1 MHTHISQNSSE
12 YRDVPV
18 TALTESASNPRKR
31 FDENGLN
38 ELAASFKTQGVLAPL
53 LVRELE
59 ESNYEVIAGARRLR
73 AARLAQ
79 LEKVPVRIV
88 KLTDAE
94 AIEAQCVENLQREDI
109 HPLEEALGF
118 KSLLELGEPYNIAH
132 IAARSGKSEAY
143 IYGRL
148 RLADLIP
155 PVAEAFLNDKITIGH
170 ALLIAKLPASQQ
182 QEAFTASFRG
192 MWTSEGNAQILIPV
206 RELAAWI
213 ESNIL
218 LQLASVPFDKQNE
231 TLVPEAGS
239 CSNCPKRTGFNKL
252 LFADVRKDS
261 CTDPQCFRAKIDAH
275 VAKTL
280 EAKPNLVQISS
291 AWNTREGAPLGRN
304 RYLEL
309 QVKKTKANGVR
320 TKQVGFEKPCDKMAE
335 AIVMD
340 GGKRGQIVKVC
351 ADLSCRV
358 HHPDTPSPQQI
369 ERQRAEE
376 RKRIEKDKLSI
387 TTRHRILAAVLERVS
402 EPLKKGDLLTVASYL
417 IGQLPHSQVPI
428 LAKRHKIEDKKNSH
442 SHHEL
447 LAKQVS
453 TYDEAALC
461 RILLE
466 ISLLDSAYQRAGTSD
481 DVLIGAAK
489 RYRVDADKLGNRVA
503 AEFAAKRIKQNKSK
517 GTAKKTSVA

>member
-1 MHTHISQNSSE
+1 MHTHFSQNSSE
-12 YRDVPV
+12 YRDVPL

-31 FDENGLN
+31 FDENSLS

-53 LVRELE
+53 LVRELD

-73 AARLAQ
+73 AAKLAE
-79 LEKVPVRIV
+79 LENVPVRIV

-132 IAARSGKSEAY
+132 IADRAGKSEAY

-155 PVAEAFLNDKITIGH
+155 PVAETFLKDKITIGH

-192 MWTSEGNAQILIPV
+192 MWTSEGNSQILIPV

-218 LQLASVPFDKQNE
+218 LQLASVPFDKQDE
-231 TLVPEAGS
+231 TLVPAAGS
-239 CSNCPKRTGFNKL
+239 CVNCPKRTGFNKL

-261 CTDPQCFRAKIDAH
+261 CTDPQCFRAKIDAQ

-280 EAKPNLVQISS
+280 AAKPNLVQISS
-291 AWNTREGAPLGRN
+291 AWNTRDGAPLGRN

-309 QVKKTKANGVR
+309 QTKKAKTNGAR
-320 TKQVGFEKPCDKMAE
+320 TKQVGFERPCDKMTE

-340 GGKRGQIVKVC
+340 GGRRGELVKVC
-351 ADLSCRV
+351 ADLTCRV
-358 HHPDTPSPQQI
+358 HHPDTPSPQQV

-376 RKRIEKDKLSI
+376 RKRIEKDKL
-387 TTRHRILAAVLERVS
+387 V
-402 EPLKKGDLLTVASYL
+402 GD
-417 IGQLPHSQVPI
+417 
-428 LAKRHKIEDKKNSH
+428 
-442 SHHEL
+442 
-447 LAKQVS
+447 
-453 TYDEAALC
+453 
-461 RILLE
+461 ILLE
-466 ISLLDSAYQRAGTSD
+466 TFCTRLRETSP
-481 DVLIGAAK
+481 
-489 RYRVDADKLGNRVA
+489 
-503 AEFAAKRIKQNKSK
+503 S
-517 GTAKKTSVA
+517 